1 MQFVPPLR
9 HINGPCDSTIA
20 RRTSLPTAIFSD
32 RSSANG
38 TPLINADSLRRIA
51 PILGHLASRRFGNG
65 RSILA
70 GISSLS
76 VRATYPESSRVSR
89 VNSPLT
95 LSRRL
100 RIVGAC
106 RPDVSL
112 HVRARARA
120 PVRFWIRCSRIG
132 IEFRHE
138 NHRGPIVYPI
148 TETLLC
154 GISRV

>member
-1 MQFVPPLR
+1 MGR
-9 HINGPCDSTIA
+9 DSTIA
-20 RRTSLPTAIFSD
+20 RRTSLPTAVFSD

-70 GISSLS
+70 GISFTRLT
-76 VRATYPESSRVSR
+76 RLPLFERLIRNRREMSR

-106 RPDVSL
+106 RQMYPYVC
-112 HVRARARA
+112 ARA

-138 NHRGPIVYPI
+138 NHRGSIVYPI